1 MADKKS
7 DEPSEGSEHYGHASI
22 ADDTGHS
29 GIVNHLNSRD
39 HGILERA
46 IRGRVSRLVGAG
58 HPETHADAAV
68 VDELCFDPRL
78 NPELDPQ
85 ARQLPGTDKAIA
97 YRSVL
102 LQALIDPDPR
112 RYREVI
118 ADLAGMGVPM
128 QTLAIQLF
136 SPVAARLG
144 DRWCEDEA
152 DFMLVAVASTRLSMI
167 INHLSHMTSRP
178 VRETKAERRVLLA
191 RTRRAIHTI
200 GVAIVASCFRDMG
213 WIVDGGIDLEVD
225 DTLHAKLAST
235 PYDMLGISIGQV
247 DDVEECSR
255 TIKRVQSN
263 PMTKR
268 VKIAVGGPAVFTN
281 PTLST
286 ISVPISSPIPP
297 CRSCASR
304 NAFPPDHA
312 VRAIIPRE
320 QGSRTGWHR
329 IPHSRPTLHCAGRV
343 RSGTP
348 PEHCRHGAKLSAR
361 TPPLF
366 GVSQIQWLPLTCCR

>member
-7 DEPSEGSEHYGHASI
+7 DEPADGSLDYDHTPLAE
-22 ADDTGHS
+22 DTGHS
-29 GIVNHLNSRD
+29 GHANHLNSRD
-39 HGILERA
+39 HRILEQV

-58 HPETHADAAV
+58 HPEVHVETATGDARH
-68 VDELCFDPRL
+68 FDPRL
-78 NPELDPQ
+78 NPELDPM
-85 ARQLPGTDKAIA
+85 ARQLPGTDKAIG
-97 YRSVL
+97 YRSVM

-112 RYREVI
+112 RHREVI
-118 ADLAGMGVPM
+118 ADLSCMGVPM

-136 SPVAARLG
+136 SPVAAQLG

-167 INHLSHMTSRP
+167 INHLSHMAGRPIRDSR
-178 VRETKAERRVLLA
+178 AERRVLLA
-191 RTRRAIHTI
+191 RTRRAMHTI

-225 DTLHAKLAST
+225 ETLHEKLAST

-255 TIKRVQSN
+255 TIRRVQSN

-281 PTLST
+281 PTAFDDIGADIVAHSALQVVRFAESLST
-286 ISVPISSPIPP
+286 
-297 CRSCASR
+297 
-304 NAFPPDHA
+304 
-312 VRAIIPRE
+312 
-320 QGSRTGWHR
+320 
-329 IPHSRPTLHCAGRV
+329 
-343 RSGTP
+343 
-348 PEHCRHGAKLSAR
+348 
-361 TPPLF
+361 
-366 GVSQIQWLPLTCCR
+366 